1 MSRGFQVLR
10 VDDKRDLMLASDG
23 RSRFG
28 AYLRQNSEW
37 FAAGLD
43 GMPAEFAATALR
55 VALPPVMSPGYV
67 TSDARVTDVQEDWD
81 DDGRLAIAV
90 TLVSQLPARLER
102 VCGRWSGWTRER
114 DLFGSGSRWSEPMDN
129 SRLAALPLLRLRVP
143 IPAEVLPAP
152 RYDAGL
158 PDVTTA
164 KRAVQAIVSLVN
176 RDLAPVLVA
185 LDAGGAVA

>member
-1 MSRGFQVLR
+1 MSHRSEVFR
-10 VDDKRDLMLASDG
+10 VDDKRDGDLASDG

-37 FAAGLD
+37 FATGLD

-67 TSDARVTDVQEDWD
+67 TFDARVTDVSDVWD

-90 TLVSQLPARLER
+90 TMVSRLPARLER
-102 VCGRWSGWTRER
+102 VCGRWRGWTRER
-114 DLFGSGSRWSEPMDN
+114 DLFGNGSRWSEPCDN
-129 SRLAALPLLRLRVP
+129 GRLAALPLVQLRVP
-143 IPAEVLPAP
+143 IPVEVLPAP
-152 RYDAGL
+152 LYHAGS

-164 KRAVQAIVSLVN
+164 KRAVGAIVSLVN
-176 RDLAPVLVA
+176 RDLAPVLLA
-185 LDAGGAVA
+185 LDEAVA